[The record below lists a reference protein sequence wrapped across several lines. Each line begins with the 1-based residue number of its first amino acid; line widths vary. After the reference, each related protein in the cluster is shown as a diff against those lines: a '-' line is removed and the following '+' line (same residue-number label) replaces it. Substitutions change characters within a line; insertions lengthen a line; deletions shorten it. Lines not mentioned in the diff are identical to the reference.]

1 MLINNKWLHHYTMLL
16 LSHEITQESE
26 CLCLFLQIVACGG
39 QALTFGADVSKEEDV
54 ESMIKTVRKRTLQ

>member
-1 MLINNKWLHHYTMLL
+1 MLLNNKCLHHYTKLL

-54 ESMIKTVRKRTLQ
+54 ESMIKTVRKCTLQ

>member
-1 MLINNKWLHHYTMLL
+1 MLL